1 MIRTKRYIPS
11 FLKTKIQTH
20 HTFRQLS
27 SSPTSSNPSNPAS
40 PPATPPTPIIPQ
52 PTSIQLRNHYI
63 ANGLPMVGF
72 GIMDQTV
79 MIQAGNVIDC
89 TIGVQFGLS
98 TLTAAAV
105 GGIIS
110 NVSGVIFGG
119 TLESLAK
126 AW

>member
-11 FLKTKIQTH
+11 SILTTKIQTH
-20 HTFRQLS
+20 HPTFRQLS
-27 SSPTSSNPSNPAS
+27 STSTSTSSNPS
-40 PPATPPTPIIPQ
+40 PTPTIPQ

-79 MIQAGNVIDC
+79 MIQAGNMIDC

-105 GGIIS
+105 GGLIS
-110 NVSGVIFGG
+110 NLSGVIFGG
-119 TLESLAK
+119 TLETLAK